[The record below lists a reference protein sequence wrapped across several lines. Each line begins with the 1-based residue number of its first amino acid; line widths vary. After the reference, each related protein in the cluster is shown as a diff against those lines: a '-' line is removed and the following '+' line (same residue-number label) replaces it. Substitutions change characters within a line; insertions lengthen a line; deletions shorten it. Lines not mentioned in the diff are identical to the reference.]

1 MGGFGD
7 QLIRAIF
14 SGWLIAL
21 VVWLL
26 PNAEGAKIFVIFL
39 LTYIIGIGELSHVI
53 AGSVEAFYAVVT
65 GVATLPHVLVHFTLP
80 VLLGNLVGG
89 GALVGAL
96 HHAQVEADKTA

>member
-1 MGGFGD
+1 
-7 QLIRAIF
+7 
-14 SGWLIAL
+14 
-21 VVWLL
+21 
-26 PNAEGAKIFVIFL
+26 VIVL

-65 GVATLPHVLVHFTLP
+65 GAASFPHVLVNFILP

-96 HHAQVEADKTA
+96 HHAQIEADKSSP